1 MLINNVYFKVYLL
14 NQKTMSMTF
23 LNIKNYLFIISVL
36 FLLSSCGGN
45 KVEDADDT
53 DDETS
58 GAKLDSQ
65 KISAQNVFNAL
76 PSRTEIINL
85 TTKTKA
91 EYNATILN
99 DPNNVNKY
107 TIEVSRALNLGV
119 YGADLNVTN
128 VFDQTQESMLF
139 LKCVNVLA
147 KNLGVST
154 AFDEKMVNR
163 MEANKENRDST
174 MEIISQSFKNADT
187 YLKANGRPGTSAL
200 IVAGAW
206 IEGIYIACQT
216 AKETKSEEVVKEIF
230 SQTES
235 LKYLIELLIASKLSV
250 DSDYI
255 IADLKSIQALCIAKI
270 DAHYTLEALKEIDA
284 QITGLRTKVISFK

>member
-1 MLINNVYFKVYLL
+1 
-14 NQKTMSMTF
+14 MTF
-23 LNIKNYLFIISVL
+23 LNIKHYLFIISAL
-36 FLLSSCGGN
+36 FLLGSCGGN
-45 KVEDADDT
+45 KVEDIDDS

-58 GAKLDSQ
+58 GVKLDSQ

-85 TTKTKA
+85 TTKAKA
-91 EYNATILN
+91 EYNAAVLN

-107 TIEVSRALNLGV
+107 TVEVSRALNLGV

-128 VFDQTQESMLF
+128 VFEQTQESMLF

-206 IEGIYIACQT
+206 IEGIYNACNT
-216 AKETKSEEVVKEIF
+216 AKETKNEEVVKEIF

-235 LKYLIELLIASKLSV
+235 LKYLIELLIASKLSA

-255 IADLKSIQALCIAKI
+255 IADLKSIQALCIAKV
-270 DAHYTLEALKEIDA
+270 DAHYTLEALKELDA

>member
-1 MLINNVYFKVYLL
+1 
-14 NQKTMSMTF
+14 MSMTF
-23 LNIKNYLFIISVL
+23 LNIKNYLFIISAL
-36 FLLSSCGGN
+36 FILESCGGN
-45 KVEDADDT
+45 KAEDIDDT

-58 GAKLDSQ
+58 GIKLDSQ

-76 PSRTEIINL
+76 PSRQVIITL
-85 TTKTKA
+85 TTKAHA
-91 EYNATILN
+91 EYNSSALN

-128 VFDQTQESMLF
+128 VFEQTQESMLF
-139 LKCVNVLA
+139 LKCVNILA

-206 IEGIYIACQT
+206 IEGIFIACQT
-216 AKETKSEEVVKEIF
+216 AKDTKSEEVVKEIF

-235 LKYLIELLIASKLSV
+235 LKHLIELLMASKLSV

-255 IADLKSIQALCIAKI
+255 IADLKSIQALCIAKV
-270 DAHYTLEALKEIDA
+270 DAHYTLDALKELDA
-284 QITGLRTKVISFK
+284 QITGLRTKVITFK

>member
-1 MLINNVYFKVYLL
+1 
-14 NQKTMSMTF
+14 MSMTF
-23 LNIKNYLFIISVL
+23 LNIKNYLFIISAL
-36 FLLSSCGGN
+36 FILESCGGN
-45 KVEDADDT
+45 KAEDIDDT

-58 GAKLDSQ
+58 GVKLDSQ

-76 PSRTEIINL
+76 PSRQVIINL
-85 TTKTKA
+85 TTKAHA
-91 EYNATILN
+91 EYNSSTLN

-128 VFDQTQESMLF
+128 VFEQTQESMLF
-139 LKCVNVLA
+139 LKCVNILA

-216 AKETKSEEVVKEIF
+216 AKDTKSEEVVKEIF

-235 LKYLIELLIASKLSV
+235 LKHLIELLMASKLSV

-255 IADLKSIQALCIAKI
+255 IANLKSIQALCITKV
-270 DAHYTLEALKEIDA
+270 DAHYTLEALKELDA

>member
-91 EYNATILN
+91 EYNAAVLN

>member
-1 MLINNVYFKVYLL
+1 M
-14 NQKTMSMTF
+14 
-23 LNIKNYLFIISVL
+23 
-36 FLLSSCGGN
+36 
-45 KVEDADDT
+45 
-53 DDETS
+53 
-58 GAKLDSQ
+58 
-65 KISAQNVFNAL
+65 
-76 PSRTEIINL
+76 
-85 TTKTKA
+85 
-91 EYNATILN
+91 
-99 DPNNVNKY
+99 
-107 TIEVSRALNLGV
+107 

-128 VFDQTQESMLF
+128 VFEQTQESMLF
-139 LKCVNVLA
+139 LKCVNILA

-216 AKETKSEEVVKEIF
+216 AKDTKSEEVVKEIF

-235 LKYLIELLIASKLSV
+235 LKHLIELLMASKLSV

-255 IADLKSIQALCIAKI
+255 IADLKSIQALCIAKV
-270 DAHYTLEALKEIDA
+270 DAHYTLDALKELDA
-284 QITGLRTKVISFK
+284 QITGLRTKVITFK

>member
-1 MLINNVYFKVYLL
+1 
-14 NQKTMSMTF
+14 MTG
-23 LNIKNYLFIISVL
+23 VQT
-36 FLLSSCGGN
+36 C
-45 KVEDADDT
+45 
-53 DDETS
+53 
-58 GAKLDSQ
+58 
-65 KISAQNVFNAL
+65 AL
-76 PSRTEIINL
+76 PIC
-85 TTKTKA
+85 
-91 EYNATILN
+91 
-99 DPNNVNKY
+99 
-107 TIEVSRALNLGV
+107 V

-128 VFDQTQESMLF
+128 VFEQTQESMLF
-139 LKCVNVLA
+139 LKCVNILA

-216 AKETKSEEVVKEIF
+216 AKDTKSEEVVKEIF

-235 LKYLIELLIASKLSV
+235 LKHLIELLMTSKLSV

-255 IADLKSIQALCIAKI
+255 IADLKSIQALCIAKV
-270 DAHYTLEALKEIDA
+270 DAHYTLDALKELDA
-284 QITGLRTKVISFK
+284 QITGLRTKVITFK